1 MVMKRPLASQI
12 CQHHGWAL
20 ILSAEVA
27 RYHLPPSKYAMNG
40 INSLSFGRIPNEN
53 FRRYTFQMR
62 AAVSPSGKEGE
73 KEGEAWEME
82 RRRERGKV

>member
-1 MVMKRPLASQI
+1 MK
-12 CQHHGWAL
+12 
-20 ILSAEVA
+20 ILED
-27 RYHLPPSKYAMNG
+27 
-40 INSLSFGRIPNEN
+40 
-53 FRRYTFQMR
+53 TFQMR